1 MNGKTITAALVLGC
15 VAAIF
20 LLVLSDRP
28 GETRI
33 KRPG

>member
-1 MNGKTITAALVLGC
+1 MSQKTITAALILGC

-28 GETRI
+28 GETKI

>member
-1 MNGKTITAALVLGC
+1 MSQKFITGALIAGC
-15 VAAIF
+15 VAAVF

-28 GETRI
+28 GDTKI

>member
-1 MNGKTITAALVLGC
+1 MSQKTITAALTLGC
-15 VAAIF
+15 LAAIA

-28 GETRI
+28 GDTKI